1 MPANRLVSW
10 CRAVNRWLRSTP
22 PQHPHELRG
31 MSAHEL
37 ADLGMGRSEVPAVL
51 SGTGA
56 WQKDRAGPL
65 Q

>member
-10 CRAVNRWLRSTP
+10 CQAVSRWWRSSA

-51 SGTGA
+51 SGNEA
-56 WQKDRAGPL
+56 WQQDRARTL
-65 Q
+65 